1 MNKLRLVVNICR
13 VPEALRQV
21 AVTGGRLIDRAFSH
35 LIYHKSLQAQYLGVF
50 LSIGLSHPIL
60 ALKFLRRSGS
70 LC

>member
-1 MNKLRLVVNICR
+1 MNKLCLVVNVGGI
-13 VPEALRQV
+13 PKALRQV
-21 AVTGGRLIDRAFSH
+21 AVTRGCLIDRAFSH